1 MEKIAVIS
9 DIHGNLEAL
18 NAVLK
23 DIKDRGITRVFCL
36 GDIIHKGV
44 HSSECLKLIKEN
56 CEVVLQGNCDDYF
69 TKEHD
74 LDKIEN
80 ETEKTRIM
88 WNMRMLSEE
97 DKKYLQSLPLTY
109 KFYLSGS
116 LVRIFHATPSNPY
129 DKVDMFADLNI
140 KRNIFNPTDKTVSN
154 EVADVAIYGHM
165 HTQSVIKLY
174 NKTLINTGSIGNA
187 LDYVRNDLKD
197 GKVEE
202 TTRAEYLILEGEYGD
217 KTYTKPFGFQ
227 LVRVPY
233 DIEKELSSDLEN
245 PEKEAYQYEL
255 RKGRYRDMW
264 KVYKNWE
271 KEGIDSSKI

>member
-1 MEKIAVIS
+1 MERIAIIS
-9 DIHGNLEAL
+9 DVHGNLEAL
-18 NAVLK
+18 KAVLS
-23 DIKDRGITRVFCL
+23 DIRERGITRIFCI
-36 GDIIHKGV
+36 GDTIHKGV
-44 HSSECLKLIKEN
+44 HSSECLKLVKEN
-56 CEVVLQGNCDDYF
+56 CEIVLQGNCDDYF

-97 DKKYLQSLPLTY
+97 DKKYLQSLPLTHE
-109 KFYLSGS
+109 FYLSGS
-116 LVRIFHATPSNPY
+116 LVRIFHANPNNPY
-129 DKVDMFADLNI
+129 DVVAMFSDINE
-140 KRNIFNPTDKTVSN
+140 KRELFNATDKTSP
-154 EVADVAIYGHM
+154 EVADVVVYGHT
-165 HTQSVIKLY
+165 HTQMVNKLY
-174 NKTLINTGSIGNA
+174 NKTLINTGSVGDA

-197 GKVEE
+197 GKDIE

-217 KTYTKPFGFQ
+217 KTYTKPFGYQ

-264 KVYKNWE
+264 KVYKNFE
-271 KEGIDSSKI
+271 KNGIDISKI

>member
-1 MEKIAVIS
+1 MEKIAIIS

-23 DIKDRGITRVFCL
+23 DIKDRGITRIFCI

-44 HSSECLKLIKEN
+44 HSSECLKLVKEN
-56 CEVVLQGNCDDYF
+56 CEIVLQGNCDDYF

-80 ETEKTRIM
+80 ETEKARIM

-97 DKKYLQSLPLTY
+97 DKKYLQSLPLTHE
-109 KFYLSGS
+109 FYLSGS

-140 KRNIFNPTDKTVSN
+140 KRNIFNPTDKTLSN

-245 PEKEAYQYEL
+245 PEKDAYQYEL
-255 RKGRYRDMW
+255 KMGRYRDMW
-264 KVYKNWE
+264 KVYEGWK
-271 KEGIDSSKI
+271 KEGIDPSKI